1 MKSKHPHKNLDA
13 WKKAMDLVTEVYRIT
28 SKFPKEEIYGLISQ
42 LRRASVSVP
51 SNIAEGAAGRT
62 NADFARFLTMALG
75 SLSEMDTQIEISYRL
90 NYIEINKFDI
100 LIEKVDQCK
109 SIVFGLKKSVLRNNN
124 EDGKR

>member
-13 WKKAMDLVTEVYRIT
+13 WKEAMDLVTEVYRIT
-28 SKFPKEEIYGLISQ
+28 SKFPKEEMYGLISQ

-51 SNIAEGAAGRT
+51 SNIAEGATGRT
-62 NADFARFLTMALG
+62 NVDFAHFLTVALG

-90 NYIEINKFDI
+90 NYIDYKKFEILN
-100 LIEKVDQCK
+100 EKIDQCK